1 VSRLGLR
8 HPVLIFGSLGVLAV
22 AAVVVLLSSG
32 GESRPDYPFPIQTF
46 EDQGRE
52 HLTPG
57 QVYDFYN
64 SDPPTTGPH
73 SPAPAEWGVHDL
85 PVAKE
90 VLPHNME
97 HGGVVVLYDC
107 SAGEAPLDDAGC
119 QTLRDQLAAVTE
131 ENVADGKLVLM
142 TPYSGM
148 EQPIALTAWITLDA
162 FDEFD
167 EQRVQAFID
176 SFDRKFNPEGF

>member
-1 VSRLGLR
+1 M
-8 HPVLIFGSLGVLAV
+8 

-73 SPAPAEWGVHDL
+73 SPAPAEWGV
-85 PVAKE
+85 
-90 VLPHNME
+90 
-97 HGGVVVLYDC
+97 
-107 SAGEAPLDDAGC
+107 
-119 QTLRDQLAAVTE
+119 
-131 ENVADGKLVLM
+131 
-142 TPYSGM
+142 
-148 EQPIALTAWITLDA
+148 
-162 FDEFD
+162 
-167 EQRVQAFID
+167 
-176 SFDRKFNPEGF
+176 

>member
-1 VSRLGLR
+1 MLV
-8 HPVLIFGSLGVLAV
+8 FGSLGVLAV
-22 AAVVVLLSSG
+22 VVIVVLVSGG
-32 GESRPDYPFPIQTF
+32 GESRPDYQFPVQTF

-52 HLTPG
+52 HLAPG
-57 QVYDFYN
+57 QTYDFYN

-73 SPAPAEWGVHDL
+73 APAPAELGVHDL

-97 HGGVVVLYDC
+97 HGGVVILYDC

-119 QTLRDQLAAVTE
+119 EELRGQLAAITE
-131 ENVADGKLVLM
+131 SNLSDGKLVLM
-142 TPYSGM
+142 APYSGM
-148 EQPIALTAWITLDA
+148 EHLIALTAWRTLDTL
-162 FDEFD
+162 DEFN

>member
-1 VSRLGLR
+1 VPRLGLR
-8 HPVLIFGSLGVLAV
+8 NPVLIFGALGVLAV
-22 AAVVVLLSSG
+22 VVVVVLLNGG
-32 GESRPDYPFPIQTF
+32 GESRPDYPYAVQTF
-46 EDQGRE
+46 EDQGTE
-52 HLTPG
+52 HLEPDQT
-57 QVYDFYN
+57 YDLYN

-107 SAGEAPLDDAGC
+107 SAGEVPLDDAGC
-119 QTLRDQLAAVTE
+119 QNLRDQLAAVTE

-142 TPYSGM
+142 VPYSGM
-148 EQPIALTAWITLDA
+148 EHPIALTAWGTLDA
-162 FDEFD
+162 LDQFDGE
-167 EQRVQAFID
+167 RVQAFID